1 MAGAPNQ
8 RSIVSTTIGQNLP
21 SLLSYMS
28 NSSAT
33 DNSAPTLAQVLS
45 EVSTTVAQA
54 ATNVTLSDEAKAY
67 LASLAQ
73 SVSSAQAPAATLA
86 ANARTWFDQQYQQL
100 GISSAVLD
108 GQVAVDLTGQSRA
121 TLSAVASNTQSL
133 FTNDETAVAASTLQV
148 RFHDAIAPQVVIA
161 RHTGD
166 YASLYNAA
174 INYMDAAGPDERAT
188 TSWQDQRQAL
198 AAGLAA
204 AKLSPGQAPDTG
216 DANDPVRALLDNP
229 TTSGA
234 TSSDSSIETV
244 AANARAMLDDQA
256 NAAKDNGKELVFN
269 SSRKTGQQADL
280 SQFDNRTLA
289 AVALNQGSSFSAEEI
304 RAAKTELDQRNRTNI
319 LSTFKQSSDSGGGS
333 LALLQQY
340 ASMSDEEKSA
350 LGLTDQVTNSLIQTY
365 RSTQALQKIMSGSP
379 SSSLTS
385 FA

>member
-1 MAGAPNQ
+1 M
-8 RSIVSTTIGQNLP
+8 
-21 SLLSYMS
+21 
-28 NSSAT
+28 
-33 DNSAPTLAQVLS
+33 
-45 EVSTTVAQA
+45 AQA

-108 GQVAVDLTGQSRA
+108 GQVAVDMTGQSRA

-133 FTNDETAVAASTLQV
+133 FTNDEAAVAGSALQV
-148 RFHDAIAPQVVIA
+148 RFHDAIAPQAVIA

-166 YASLYNAA
+166 YASLYDAA
-174 INYMDAAGPDERAT
+174 IKYMDAAGPGRA
-188 TSWQDQRQAL
+188 SHDVL
-198 AAGLAA
+198 ARPAPGAGRRPCLP
-204 AKLSPGQAPDTG
+204 AKITPGQAPDTG

-229 TTSGA
+229 TASGA
-234 TSSDSSIETV
+234 TSSDSSIESV

-289 AVALNQGSSFSAEEI
+289 AIAH
-304 RAAKTELDQRNRTNI
+304 
-319 LSTFKQSSDSGGGS
+319 
-333 LALLQQY
+333 
-340 ASMSDEEKSA
+340 
-350 LGLTDQVTNSLIQTY
+350 
-365 RSTQALQKIMSGSP
+365 
-379 SSSLTS
+379 
-385 FA
+385 